1 MADSPSKTA
10 LAFEMNINLLHE
22 KLMRVA
28 RSNPPSEQMPY
39 AFSKRILARI
49 RSERVIDSVTLWAR
63 ALWRAAIPCVGVM
76 VLLSAWAIQT
86 PEQSISTAG
95 VDDLGLELET
105 TLMASV
111 SVDNDFSW

>member
-28 RSNPPSEQMPY
+28 RSNGSSDQVPY
-39 AFSKRILARI
+39 AFGKRILARI

-63 ALWRAAIPCVGVM
+63 ALWRGAIPCVAVM
-76 VLLSAWAIQT
+76 VLLSAWAIQA
-86 PEQSISTAG
+86 PEPSTASAA

>member
-1 MADSPSKTA
+1 
-10 LAFEMNINLLHE
+10 MNINLLCE

-28 RSNPPSEQMPY
+28 RSNAPSDHVPY
-39 AFSKRILARI
+39 AFGKRILARI
-49 RSERVIDSVTLWAR
+49 RSEHVIDSVTLWAR
-63 ALWRAAIPCVGVM
+63 ALWRAAIPCVAVA

-86 PEQSISTAG
+86 PEPSAQSAG

-111 SVDNDFSW
+111 SVDSDFSW